1 MITPAA
7 AVHTSPAEW
16 QSPPWNSLLALP
28 ALTRIVAVPLQVIR
42 TTPGS
47 LPVSPPL
54 QDWLPAAA
62 FPAVDAGAPLE
73 PPGGAAGEPAWPER
87 PARGSVVSRAAAA
100 IRDRFIV
107 AHGR

>member
-1 MITPAA
+1 MSPPAA
-7 AVHTSPAEW
+7 AVPRSPAGGH
-16 QSPPWNSLLALP
+16 SPPWTSRRALP

-62 FPAVDAGAPLE
+62 FPAVDDGAPLE
-73 PPGGAAGEPAWPER
+73 PPGGAAGGPAGPGQ